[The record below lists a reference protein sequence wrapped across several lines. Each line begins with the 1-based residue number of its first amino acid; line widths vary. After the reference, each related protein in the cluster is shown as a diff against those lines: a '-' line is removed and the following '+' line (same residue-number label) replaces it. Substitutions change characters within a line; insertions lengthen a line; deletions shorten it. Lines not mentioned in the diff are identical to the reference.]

1 MAVVMPSLGGPT
13 AACWRTLPCNGTGLY
28 RLGRGGREA
37 WLTCRPANAAAWTNA
52 GCPPRPS
59 VPEPAAKPRPL
70 LDLHLE
76 SPPPD
81 CRKQR
86 QSPRPGGRH
95 GQLATEPPERT
106 LLGAPRPPEPGV
118 HSSGRPYPWSA
129 PKFSRAKPSRHPA
142 KQRASRLRAASSA
155 WPGAIKAHEAVAYVA
170 QEHSGE
176 STGCAR
182 RIEVLEA
189 CLDRAQPKP

>member
-13 AACWRTLPCNGTGLY
+13 AACWRGSGLY

-52 GCPPRPS
+52 RLSPS
-59 VPEPAAKPRPL
+59 AERARACCQATATSGPASRVASSRLQKAKAKSSSMGSSPL
-70 LDLHLE
+70 SHPNGYCLGPLAPQSLQSTPQAVLIHGLH
-76 SPPPD
+76 
-81 CRKQR
+81 
-86 QSPRPGGRH
+86 QSSR
-95 GQLATEPPERT
+95 GQNQA
-106 LLGAPRPPEPGV
+106 GKA
-118 HSSGRPYPWSA
+118 
-129 PKFSRAKPSRHPA
+129 
-142 KQRASRLRAASSA
+142 RASRLRAASSA

>member
-1 MAVVMPSLGGPT
+1 MPSLGGPT

-37 WLTCRPANAAAWTNA
+37 GLTCRPANAAAGPIP

-70 LDLHLE
+70 LDPHLG
-76 SPPPD
+76 SLPPD

-95 GQLATEPPERT
+95 GQLVNEVF
-106 LLGAPRPPEPGV
+106 GAPRPPEPGV
-118 HSSGRPYPWSA
+118 HSPEPGVHSPGRPYPWSA
-129 PKFSRAKPSRHPA
+129 PKFLRAKPSRHPA
-142 KQRASRLRAASSA
+142 KQGPA
-155 WPGAIKAHEAVAYVA
+155 G
-170 QEHSGE
+170 
-176 STGCAR
+176 
-182 RIEVLEA
+182 
-189 CLDRAQPKP
+189 

>member
-1 MAVVMPSLGGPT
+1 MA
-13 AACWRTLPCNGTGLY
+13 
-28 RLGRGGREA
+28 RGGREA
-37 WLTCRPANAAAWTNA
+37 WLTCRQPTRLRGP

-59 VPEPAAKPRPL
+59 VPKPAAKPRPL

-81 CRKQR
+81 CRRQR

-106 LLGAPRPPEPGV
+106 LLQSLALSMVCTEVPKRKTKPAP
-118 HSSGRPYPWSA
+118 SKA
-129 PKFSRAKPSRHPA
+129 
-142 KQRASRLRAASSA
+142 RASRLRAASSA
-155 WPGAIKAHEAVAYVA
+155 WPGAIKAHESVACVA